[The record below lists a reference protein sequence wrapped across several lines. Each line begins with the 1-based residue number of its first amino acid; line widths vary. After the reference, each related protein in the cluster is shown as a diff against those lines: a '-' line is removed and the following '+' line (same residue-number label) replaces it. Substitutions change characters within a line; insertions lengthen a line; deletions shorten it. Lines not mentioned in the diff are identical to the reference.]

1 MRRSPAILAAVV
13 AFGLFAEAC
22 GDGSSSACVELRE
35 PQDPQSGLHVIDPDG
50 LVYSTDPPTSGPHA
64 GGRAASGVFDGPLP
78 QAVQVRVL
86 ESGGAMIQYDKTISA
101 DAVAELRGLI
111 NGSVGINGSV
121 DVSGPIALAPAGSD
135 LPGPI
140 VATAWTWKLTCD
152 VVDLAR
158 IETFIA
164 ERPRDA
170 PGVD

>member
-13 AFGLFAEAC
+13 AFGLFAMAC

-35 PQDPQSGLHVIDPDG
+35 SKDPQSGLHVIDLDG
-50 LVYSTDPPTSGPHA
+50 LIYSTDPPTSGPHA
-64 GGRAASGVFDGPLP
+64 GGRAASGVFDGPLL

-86 ESGGAMIQYDKTISA
+86 ESGGAMIQYDETVSA
-101 DAVAELRGLI
+101 DAVAELRGLVT
-111 NGSVGINGSV
+111 GSV
-121 DVSGPIALAPAGSD
+121 ALAPASSD